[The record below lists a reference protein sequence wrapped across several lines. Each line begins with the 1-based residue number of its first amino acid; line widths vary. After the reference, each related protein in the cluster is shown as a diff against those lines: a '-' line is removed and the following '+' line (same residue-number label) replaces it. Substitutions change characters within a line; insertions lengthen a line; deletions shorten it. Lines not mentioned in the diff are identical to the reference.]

1 MNTGVA
7 RRDQIIE
14 FLREQGG
21 AIQSRDGRGLTAEI
35 ASVTG
40 YHDLSTLN
48 GMLARLEREGLI
60 KRVVR
65 GKRTYRISLVN
76 DGRPVHRPRP
86 RRDVRVGDAEDTA
99 PSGPSV
105 AELRETIAALTARV
119 DQLESLLRAVPRKRK
134 LWRAS

>member
-1 MNTGVA
+1 MNAGVA
-7 RRDQIIE
+7 RRDQIIQ

-65 GKRTYRISLVN
+65 GKRTYRISLLN
-76 DGRPVHRPRP
+76 DGQPAARPRA
-86 RRDVRVGDAEDTA
+86 RHDGGGDEVA
-99 PSGPSV
+99 PSAVAGPSV

-119 DQLESLLRAVPRKRK
+119 DQLESLLQAVPRRRK
-134 LWRAS
+134 WRAS